1 MAKSR
6 TRPSSRSKAK
16 PEKAEPKR
24 AAPASKGRPRTE
36 VEVVAEESGP
46 GWETGVAILTGILI
60 LVAILVV
67 DFGLGK
73 NYGEGIF
80 F

>member
-6 TRPSSRSKAK
+6 MRPSSRSKAK
-16 PEKAEPKR
+16 PERAEPKR
-24 AAPASKGRPRTE
+24 ASKSRPRTE
-36 VEVVAEESGP
+36 VEVVEEGAGP

-60 LVAILVV
+60 LVAILIV
-67 DFGLGK
+67 DFGLGR
-73 NYGEGIF
+73 NYDAGIF